1 MKGGLGSEKSV
12 RPSVP
17 GPPPPEGRRNEK
29 TAAFTTPRRS
39 GLDCRREV
47 YAAFAAAPAD
57 ADAVAAASAAAA
69 DVVVVLS
76 ALVVVAVVAVAV
88 VADGV
93 SAMAMAV
100 VAAAS
105 AAAGLC
111 HRPKLATIPLRVVAL
126 FYFAGG
132 RFKLWEMLRATA
144 LT

>member
-57 ADAVAAASAAAA
+57 AVAAASAAAA
-69 DVVVVLS
+69 DVVVV
-76 ALVVVAVVAVAV
+76 VVVVVAV

>member
-69 DVVVVLS
+69 DVVVV
-76 ALVVVAVVAVAV
+76 VVVVVAV

>member
-76 ALVVVAVVAVAV
+76 AVVVVVAV

>member
-57 ADAVAAASAAAA
+57 AVAAASAAAA

-76 ALVVVAVVAVAV
+76 ALVVAVVAV